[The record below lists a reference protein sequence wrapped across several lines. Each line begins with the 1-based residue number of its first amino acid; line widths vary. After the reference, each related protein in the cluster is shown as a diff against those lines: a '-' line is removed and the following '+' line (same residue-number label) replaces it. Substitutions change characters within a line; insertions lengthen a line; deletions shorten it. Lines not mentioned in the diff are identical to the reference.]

1 MASQET
7 DKGYNVEGEGTEELS
22 FSCKSCE
29 YKHKKEGTM
38 KSHITRQHVKKSKEK
53 NSQGEGVPEVEVLE
67 DEDDI
72 EADMRLMAEWNRP
85 PVEEAH
91 VAGEN
96 SEAPPENVDVIN
108 AATGQEGNLEEA
120 VERIKVLEEDIG
132 VKEELIKKMETEL
145 ETARD
150 QASIAVAKEASLEE
164 EKATLNIIWTTLEEC
179 QRPSWKT

>member
-1 MASQET
+1 MQE
-7 DKGYNVEGEGTEELS
+7 S
-22 FSCKSCE
+22 PR
-29 YKHKKEGTM
+29 KKFAESWG
-38 KSHITRQHVKKSKEK
+38 RVP
-53 NSQGEGVPEVEVLE
+53 QG
-67 DEDDI
+67 DAHD
-72 EADMRLMAEWNRP
+72 
-85 PVEEAH
+85 VEEAH

-150 QASIAVAKEASLEE
+150 LAGIAVAKEASL
-164 EKATLNIIWTTLEEC
+164 
-179 QRPSWKT
+179 

>member
-1 MASQET
+1 
-7 DKGYNVEGEGTEELS
+7 
-22 FSCKSCE
+22 
-29 YKHKKEGTM
+29 
-38 KSHITRQHVKKSKEK
+38 
-53 NSQGEGVPEVEVLE
+53 
-67 DEDDI
+67 
-72 EADMRLMAEWNRP
+72 MAEWNRP

-150 QASIAVAKEASLEE
+150 LASIAVAKEASLEE
-164 EKATLNIIWTTLEEC
+164 EKATLKHHLEYF
-179 QRPSWKT
+179 RRVSKTQLEDIKKMKTGNPNPEGDRKLKEAEAKIKN